1 MLSSLPS
8 PSKERLCLGCLEASR
23 LFLPAP
29 LECSL
34 GPDCSP
40 GRSQSL
46 ATQTWQVARHR
57 GAEPGDFRDAE
68 P

>member
-23 LFLPAP
+23 LFLTAP

-34 GPDCSP
+34 EPDYSQW
-40 GRSQSL
+40 RSQSL
-46 ATQTWQVARHR
+46 ASQTRQVARHR
-57 GAEPGDFRDAE
+57 GAEP
-68 P
+68 